1 MPTLRN
7 RTNLEQILRQLVEI
21 NDKVMA
27 IESKGKKVTQKERVA
42 IIKELKLI
50 IQAIKKFFELEVRTS
65 IVGNEQA
72 YYVTTV
78 KVDGDVVSE
87 FPKELNTVVFTRHN
101 ELVNSTW
108 EIRKTIV
115 LKIIDVIVE
124 LLKHFWPSPRLS
136 GLDDIL
142 AAAHK

>member
-21 NDKVMA
+21 NDKLMA
-27 IESKGKKVTQKERVA
+27 IESKGRKVTQKERIA

-50 IQAIKKFFELEVRTS
+50 IQAIRDFLELEVKTS

-72 YYVTTV
+72 SYVTTV
-78 KVDGDVVSE
+78 KVDGDVESK
-87 FPKELNTVVFTRHN
+87 FPKELNKDIFTRHN

-108 EIRKTIV
+108 EIRKTIL
-115 LKIIDVIVE
+115 LKIIDLIIE
-124 LLKHFWPSPRLS
+124 LLKHYLPSPRLS
-136 GLDDIL
+136 SLDDIL
-142 AAAHK
+142 AAVHK